1 MGSDLQ
7 AQFIDRL
14 NQLLAQAGDPTLAE
28 LEAKDKKWLVEQT
41 VSSMLNG
48 NLKQP
53 PKWDRIRAFVIACVE
68 IGQSKKL
75 RMPQQDHLLKQW
87 RDDHAFLT
95 RAFGQAA
102 SSSRAARVD
111 PRIDLCPYPGLA
123 SFTFEQHEWFFG
135 RNAALDHL
143 AGKVADAAEGTG
155 LVVLRAPSGA
165 GKSSLLRA
173 GLLPHLKDR
182 VPRDD
187 AKLWQHL
194 LLTPT
199 ARPCSTLAARLLDR
213 TGAAPTQRAERLRAE
228 CRLAKRML
236 AKPVSLTDALRAAL
250 TPPHTRMVI
259 VVDQFEEVFTLCKDE
274 HERRAFIQALCL
286 AADGTSAQ
294 SPPALVVL
302 GLRADFDGRCAAYP
316 ELLTAMQDSQMIIGP
331 MTYYELTAAVLGPAK
346 AVGLTVEPGLVKTI
360 LSDLY
365 RDAVTG
371 DDVPSY
377 DPRRLPLL
385 AHALRTT
392 CDNRDHNT
400 LTHAGYH
407 NGGRINSAIA
417 TTAETI
423 YLSCNKAQ
431 QDAIRYVLLQMIKVG
446 DGTEDTRRIVERESL
461 INEAPDPDAS
471 FTVLKDLIN
480 KRLVVAGKD
489 ALDRNTVEVI
499 HEALIRA
506 WPRLAG
512 WITADRSG
520 LLTGQQLRE
529 AAEAWER
536 DGEDDA
542 GLYRGGRLATARE
555 WEQRLIRPTEIPP
568 LVQRFLAASIQHEQ
582 DEQAAARRRVRRLR
596 QLVAGLTTVLVVAIV
611 ASIGVLVSARAAFK
625 LRDVET
631 SRQAAGA
638 ATREHRNDPP
648 LATQISLAAYRI
660 SPTIEA
666 RGSLLSL
673 AADTFAVPLTGHTNI
688 IEKVAYSSDGRVVA
702 SSGKDGSVRLWGAAD
717 PHSPTGPRVLLDK
730 AGIVWSLAFGHGRSS
745 RLLAA
750 GTEDGLVRLWDIT
763 DLNQPQKQAEFPGH
777 TGAVFAIAFSPD
789 GHLMATVG
797 GDQTI
802 QLWNVSDPHRPSR
815 VRTLSPRSGNVL
827 AVAFSPDGRTMASGG
842 DDCLV
847 RLWDVSTPQ
856 ATHALDTVDGHTGAV
871 RSLVFSQDGRTLASG
886 SFDTTARLW
895 DVTDPANATELSV
908 LGGVTSLPVPSVA
921 FSPDGRTLATGSWD
935 SVLRLWDV
943 TNPREPFVMTSHP
956 GHTSGISSVHFSPDG
971 QTVVTGSA
979 DHTIR
984 LWDMPPPL
992 IAAHPAPIFFVALD
1006 PSRRILA
1013 TASADHTASLWEV
1026 TNSNRMR
1033 RLATLRDHDD
1043 EVQAVAFSPD
1053 GNLLATA
1060 STDRTVKLWNI
1071 TNHSDPKVLITL
1083 TSAVSLTSVAFS
1095 PDGRTVAAGGS
1106 DATIELWDV
1115 TDPTDPAR
1123 LSPITGVGDFVNT
1136 LAISE
1141 NSSGRMILVSGN
1153 ADDTARLWDVTDP
1166 RDPRTLDVIRTG
1178 HDVVPVVFSPDAR
1191 ILAVAGTGREATL
1204 WDTSDPTELAL
1215 IGKIPDQLRGTMS
1228 IAFSPDG
1235 KTLASGGLD
1244 GSIHLW
1250 DLTDPRNPSSLGTL
1264 VGHREVAE
1272 WIRFRDDHTL
1282 ISGSAD
1288 GTARLWEIDPERAAT
1303 RICHNIRHDIT
1314 QAEWDTYFP
1323 GLSYQPPC

>member
-1 MGSDLQ
+1 MKIGESKNLGMPE
-7 AQFIDRL
+7 L
-14 NQLLAQAGDPTLAE
+14 NELLKRWRHDHAALAQA
-28 LEAKDKKWLVEQT
+28 LE
-41 VSSMLNG
+41 
-48 NLKQP
+48 
-53 PKWDRIRAFVIACVE
+53 
-68 IGQSKKL
+68 
-75 RMPQQDHLLKQW
+75 
-87 RDDHAFLT
+87 
-95 RAFGQAA
+95 QAA
-102 SSSRAARVD
+102 PSGRGARV
-111 PRIDLCPYPGLA
+111 DLCPYPGLA

-135 RNAALDHL
+135 RNAALGHL
-143 AGKVADAAEGTG
+143 AGKVADAAKRTG
-155 LVVLRAPSGA
+155 LVALRAPSGA

-182 VPRDD
+182 VPLDD

-199 ARPCSTLAARLLDR
+199 GQPCHELARRLGDR
-213 TGAAPTQRAERLRAE
+213 AGAVQEGLAERMVREPA
-228 CRLAKRML
+228 
-236 AKPVSLTDALRAAL
+236 SLTDALRAAL

-259 VVDQFEEVFTLCKDE
+259 VVDQFEEVFTLCTDE
-274 HERRAFIQALCL
+274 YERRAFIQALCL

-316 ELLTAMQDSQMIIGP
+316 ELLTAMQDSQMMIGP
-331 MTYYELTAAVLGPAK
+331 MTYHELTAAVLGPAE
-346 AVGLTVEPGLVKTI
+346 AVGLTVEPGLVRTI
-360 LSDLY
+360 LNDLY
-365 RDAVTG
+365 RDAVSG

-407 NGGRINSAIA
+407 KGGRINSAIA

-423 YLSCNKAQ
+423 YLSCDKAQ
-431 QDAIRYVLLQMIKVG
+431 QDAIQYVLLQMIKVG
-446 DGTEDTRRIVERESL
+446 DGTEDTRRIVEFDTL
-461 INEAPDPDAS
+461 VNDAPDPDAS
-471 FTVLKDLIN
+471 FTVLKDLVA
-480 KRLVVAGKD
+480 KRLVVAGED
-489 ALDRNTVEVI
+489 ALDRNTVEII

-506 WPRLAG
+506 WPRLAD
-512 WITADRSG
+512 WITANRSG
-520 LLTGQQLRE
+520 LLIGQQLRE

-555 WEQRLIRPTEIPP
+555 WAESPARSTKISP
-568 LVQRFLAASIQHEQ
+568 LVQRFLTASIQHEQ

-596 QLVAGLTTVLVVAIV
+596 QLVAGLTAVLVVAIV

-638 ATREHRNDPP
+638 AMREHRNDPP

-688 IEKVAYSSDGRVVA
+688 IEKVAYSSDGRAVA
-702 SSGKDGSVRLWGAAD
+702 SGGKDGSVRLWGTAD
-717 PHSPTGPRVLLDK
+717 PHSPTRPRVVLDN
-730 AGIVWSLAFGHGRSS
+730 AGIVWALAFGHGRSS

-750 GTEDGLVRLWDIT
+750 GTEDGSVRLWDVT
-763 DLNQPQKQAEFPGH
+763 DVSQPQAEFHGH
-777 TGAVFAIAFSPD
+777 AGAVFGIAFSPD

-802 QLWNVSDPHRPSR
+802 RLWDVSDPHQPSR

-827 AVAFSPDGRTMASGG
+827 AVAFSPDGRTLASGG
-842 DDCLV
+842 DDGLV

-908 LGGVTSLPVPSVA
+908 LGGTTTLPVPTVA

-935 SVLRLWDV
+935 GVLRLWNV
-943 TNPREPFVMTSHP
+943 TNPREPFVMTSYP

-971 QTVVTGSA
+971 RTVVTGSA
-979 DHTIR
+979 DHTVR

-992 IAAHPAPIFFVALD
+992 IAAHPAPILFVALD

-1013 TASADHTASLWEV
+1013 TASADHTASLWDV
-1026 TNSNRMR
+1026 TNPDRMR
-1033 RLATLRDHDD
+1033 RLATLGDHDD
-1043 EVQAVAFSPD
+1043 DVQAVAFSPD

-1060 STDRTVKLWNI
+1060 STDRTVKLWNV
-1071 TNHSDPKVLITL
+1071 TNHSEPKFVVTL
-1083 TSAVSLTSVAFS
+1083 TNAVSLTAVAFS

-1115 TDPTDPAR
+1115 TDPTGPAR

-1141 NSSGRMILVSGN
+1141 NSSGRMIMVTGN

-1166 RDPRTLDVIRTG
+1166 RDPRALDVIRTG
-1178 HDVVPVVFSPDAR
+1178 HDVVPVAFSPDAH

-1204 WDTSDPTELAL
+1204 WDTSDPTELTL
-1215 IGKIPDQLRGTMS
+1215 IGKMPDQLRGTMS

-1235 KTLASGGLD
+1235 KTLATGGLD
-1244 GSIHLW
+1244 GTLHLW
-1250 DLTDPRNPSSLGTL
+1250 DLADPRNPSALGAL
-1264 VGHREVAE
+1264 VGHRGVAE
-1272 WIRFRDDHTL
+1272 WISFRDEHTL
-1282 ISGSAD
+1282 VSGSGD

-1314 QAEWDTYFP
+1314 QAEWDSYFP
-1323 GLSYQPPC
+1323 GMSYQPPC